1 MADDGHDVTGS
12 VPDVRHSLF
21 RLQPAMESRNMEIS
35 TQAKTAIVVLGVL
48 VLAVLALWRP

>member
-21 RLQPAMESRNMEIS
+21 RLQPAMESRNMETS